1 MSELVM
7 GRRYFKLQTL
17 PKKERNSQIEKKNST
32 SDGLVFVLL
41 YTHIYIEHSDSLYG
55 GSFLQQ

>member
-7 GRRYFKLQTL
+7 GRRYFKLYPRKNGIVKL
-17 PKKERNSQIEKKNST
+17 KKKNPQVT
-32 SDGLVFVLL
+32 GLVFVLL
-41 YTHIYIEHSDSLYG
+41 YTHIYIEVSESLYG

>member
-7 GRRYFKLQTL
+7 GRRYFKLYPRKNGIVKL
-17 PKKERNSQIEKKNST
+17 KSLKNST